1 MPAYSNPQA
10 YERWMVRWSVR
21 LAPLFVRFA
30 GLESPGR
37 YLDVGAGTGVLARA
51 IADEF
56 GDAEVVGIE
65 PVASYVDHARA
76 RLRDPRFRFEL
87 GDAQA
92 IPFNNDSFDAA
103 LALLIL
109 QEVPDAPMAVGE
121 MRRVTR
127 SGGCLAASQW
137 DFRRGMPMLSLFW
150 EAVQEVIP
158 GERTRREAARRV
170 SPDYSDEGALARLW
184 EMAGLARVETAG
196 LEIAMD
202 FASFD
207 DYWSPFLGGAT
218 LTSSYAATLPDDVRQ
233 RLAARLR
240 EKVLGDGPDRP
251 FSLSARAW
259 AVRGIV
265 P

>member
-1 MPAYSNPQA
+1 MSNPQA
-10 YERWMVRWSVR
+10 YERWMGRWSTC

-65 PVASYVDHARA
+65 PAASYVDHARA

-92 IPFNNDSFDAA
+92 IPFDNDSFDAA
-103 LALLIL
+103 LALLLL
-109 QEVPDAPMAVGE
+109 QEVPDAPMAVAE

-127 SGGCLAASQW
+127 SGGCLATSQW

-158 GERTRREAARRV
+158 GERTRREAARHCQAIRTK
-170 SPDYSDEGALARLW
+170 ARW
-184 EMAGLARVETAG
+184 PGCGNR
-196 LEIAMD
+196 
-202 FASFD
+202 
-207 DYWSPFLGGAT
+207 
-218 LTSSYAATLPDDVRQ
+218 
-233 RLAARLR
+233 
-240 EKVLGDGPDRP
+240 
-251 FSLSARAW
+251 RAW
-259 AVRGIV
+259 TGSKRRDWKSPWTSPPSTITGRRFWAGR
-265 P
+265 PPRLPMPQPWPTT

>member
-1 MPAYSNPQA
+1 MTDFSNPQA
-10 YERWMVRWSVR
+10 YERWMGRWSAR

-30 GLESPGR
+30 GLEPPGR
-37 YLDVGAGTGVLARA
+37 YLDVGAGTGVLAGA
-51 IADEF
+51 IGDEF

-65 PVASYVDHARA
+65 PAAAYVDHARA

-92 IPFNNDSFDAA
+92 IPFDIDSFDAA
-103 LALLIL
+103 LALLLL

-127 SGGCLAASQW
+127 SGGCVAATQW

-170 SPDYSDEGALARLW
+170 SPGYSDEGALARLW
-184 EMAGLARVETAG
+184 EQVGLAEVEAVG

-202 FASFD
+202 FTSFD

-218 LTSSYAATLPDDVRQ
+218 PTSSYAATLSDEVRQ
-233 RLAARLR
+233 RLAAHLR

>member
-1 MPAYSNPQA
+1 MTAYSNPQA
-10 YERWMVRWSVR
+10 YERWMGRWSAH

-30 GLESPGR
+30 GLGSPGR

-51 IADEF
+51 IAEEF

-92 IPFNNDSFDAA
+92 IPFDNDTFDAA
-103 LALLIL
+103 LALLLL

-127 SGGCLAASQW
+127 SGGCVAATQW

-150 EAVQEVIP
+150 EAVQEVVP

-170 SPDYSDEGALARLW
+170 SPGYSDEGALARLW
-184 EMAGLARVETAG
+184 EQAGLAEVEAAG

-218 LTSSYAATLPDDVRQ
+218 PTSSYAATLSDDVRQ

-259 AVRGIV
+259 AVRGTV